1 MANNWT
7 TQNIPN
13 LQNKVA
19 IVTGA
24 NSGIGFYTALELG
37 RAGAKIILASRDK
50 LRGEAALAEMRKLA
64 PDASF
69 SLEQLDLASLQS
81 VRSFAD
87 RFLSTGDALDI
98 LVNNA
103 GLMMPPKREITSDG
117 FEIQFGTNHLG
128 HFALTGLLLPAL
140 RKSKTPRVVTVS
152 SLVAMRAK
160 INLSDLQCEQKY
172 VPYAAYGQSK
182 LANLLFMLELGRR
195 EPCLISVAA
204 HPGATITN
212 LQKHAFGFTVKIIG
226 QSASQ
231 GALPSLRAAVE
242 PEAAAKFFG
251 PKHLFGARGA
261 PIEVRLPRQSLDQ
274 DTALILWQMSEKLTG
289 VTYQTDTT
297 YAASQLQSRTSR

>member
-1 MANNWT
+1 MTNATEWT
-7 TQNIPN
+7 IKDVPN
-13 LQNKVA
+13 LQDKVA

-37 RAGAKIILASRDK
+37 RAGAKTILVSRDK
-50 LRGEAALAEMRKLA
+50 VRGEAALAEMRKLA
-64 PDASF
+64 PNASF
-69 SLEQLDLASLQS
+69 ILEQLDLASLQS
-81 VRSFAD
+81 VKSFAD
-87 RFLSTGDALDI
+87 RFLSSSDTLDL

-103 GLMMPPKREITSDG
+103 GLMMPPKRETTIDG

-140 RKSKTPRVVTVS
+140 KNSSAPRVVTVS

-195 EPCLISVAA
+195 EPWLTSVAA

-212 LQKHAFGFTVKIIG
+212 LQKHAFGLTVKIIG
-226 QSASQ
+226 QSADQ
-231 GALPSLRAAVE
+231 GALPTLRAAVE
-242 PEAAAKFFG
+242 PKVSGKFFG
-251 PKHLFGARGA
+251 PKNLFGARGA
-261 PIEVRLPRQSLDQ
+261 PIEVRLPKQSLDQ
-274 DTALILWQMSEKLTG
+274 DTARSLWQTSEILTG
-289 VTYQTDTT
+289 IRYENAAG
-297 YAASQLQSRTSR
+297 YATRSAIKR